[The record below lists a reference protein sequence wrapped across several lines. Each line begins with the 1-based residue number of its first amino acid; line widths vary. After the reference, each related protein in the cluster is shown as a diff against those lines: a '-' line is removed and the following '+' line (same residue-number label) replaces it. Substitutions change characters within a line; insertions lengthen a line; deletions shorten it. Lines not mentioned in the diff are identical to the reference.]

1 MGFTGEESFE
11 DQVQVFKMFGAVSRA
26 QRTAGWSMYVCV
38 CVCVCLRAHVLAQL
52 LKERIRSNPLWFFES
67 SLPGGFICTILDLSE
82 HLGRI
87 RLYGNFLVLI
97 HC

>member
-1 MGFTGEESFE
+1 MGFTAEESFE
-11 DQVQVFKMFGAVSRA
+11 DQFQVFKMFGAVSRA
-26 QRTAGWSMYVCV
+26 QRTAGWSMCVYVC
-38 CVCVCLRAHVLAQL
+38 LSAHVLAQL

-67 SLPGGFICTILDLSE
+67 SLPGGFICMILDLSE

-87 RLYGNFLVLI
+87 RLYSNLLVLI